1 MEGALAVSFQR
12 VGAAIAEAR
21 PMRQRND
28 VQLRQIVC
36 EPGNMGDNE
45 YIPRLN
51 PDFLTRNK
59 VLAYNFS
66 RCLARKIPRAMIGRR
81 HATYGKGDL
90 LHVGAL
96 PQIHDNRQH
105 SIPALRILGK
115 KQNAAPGRSACRFC
129 GSHFSHACARISSR
143 IALSQIV
150 AAAKKATSD
159 HRWID
164 LILHHRAVLRR
175 TVWLLTV

>member
-1 MEGALAVSFQR
+1 LRGRWKAQNVGGSKIRLDYIDDVGAMEGALAVSFQR

-81 HATYGKGDL
+81 HATYRKGDL
-90 LHVGAL
+90 RHVGAL
-96 PQIHDNRQH
+96 P
-105 SIPALRILGK
+105 
-115 KQNAAPGRSACRFC
+115 
-129 GSHFSHACARISSR
+129 
-143 IALSQIV
+143 
-150 AAAKKATSD
+150 
-159 HRWID
+159 
-164 LILHHRAVLRR
+164 
-175 TVWLLTV
+175 